1 MTYPT
6 DAPTLIE
13 GGLAIDDRGRL
24 AFVNGFEPKDIK
36 RFYVV
41 GNHQAGFVRAWHGH
55 KLEAKFFFVV
65 SGSLLVGAV
74 KVDDWDQPSRDL
86 PVKRYVLSADKPS
99 ILYVPAGMANGL
111 MSLTADMR
119 VLVLSTTTLDQSLG
133 DDYRFDAR
141 YWDCWHVVER

>member
-1 MTYPT
+1 MIYPT
-6 DAPTLIE
+6 DVPTLIE

-24 AFVNGFEPKDIK
+24 SFVNGFDPSGVK

-41 GNHQAGFVRAWHGH
+41 ANHQAGVVRAWHGH

-74 KVDDWDQPSRDL
+74 KIDDWEHPSRDL
-86 PVKRYVLSADKPS
+86 LVKRYVLSADKPAV
-99 ILYVPAGMANGL
+99 LHVPAGMANGL
-111 MSLTADMR
+111 MSLTGDMR
-119 VLVLSTTTLDQSLG
+119 VLVLSTTTLEQSLG